1 MSVTR
6 YTASSILRPLRPCLI
21 RFGAHPFIQGAMT
34 HTIRKSV
41 SFSGSEVKS
50 FICDIREEQLARG
63 RRQIVDIK
71 LGMDGLIRTKP
82 SKIRQED
89 PLAASP
95 FINVHVKPT
104 VDTQMKKFYRN
115 FHSINLFPVES
126 NEVKCMKQVMAKRFS
141 EDQIMNSNPEHLM
154 KKMIQFYNYW
164 KDTHEINQT
173 FTKPRLART
182 QPNRFNYCD
191 N

>member
-1 MSVTR
+1 
-6 YTASSILRPLRPCLI
+6 I
-21 RFGAHPFIQGAMT
+21 RFGAHPFIPGAPS
-34 HTIRKSV
+34 HSLRKSV

-50 FICDIREEQLARG
+50 FIYDIREEQLARG
-63 RRQIVDIK
+63 RRQIVDLK
-71 LGMDGLIRTKP
+71 LGMDGLIHTKP
-82 SKIRQED
+82 SKIRQEN
-89 PLAASP
+89 PLGASP
-95 FINVHVKPT
+95 FINVYVKPS
-104 VDTQMKKFYRN
+104 VDTQMKTFYKN
-115 FHSINLFPVES
+115 VHSINLFPEES
-126 NEVKCMKQVMAKRFS
+126 NEVKLMKQVMAKRFS

-154 KKMIQFYNYW
+154 KKMIQFYNYS